1 MVAKMW
7 LLLFLGVS
15 LIPTSAPASQWKDQ
29 AEAEKKMV
37 WYTTIGSADAKMLV
51 DQFRQ
56 RYPKIGAEYFRTG
69 GPQLVERIF
78 TEARAEK
85 HLWDVFM
92 NSAIYTHLLN
102 EKGMLAGYESPESR
116 FYRDGYKDPR
126 GTWTSIYTNYAVA
139 GYNTKLV
146 GKDEVPKSYSD
157 LLKPVWSGQIGMDA
171 KSYEWFAVV
180 VRSLGEERGL
190 SLMRQ
195 LAKNKVQLRN
205 GRELVAQLVAAGEFK
220 LALTAYSQ
228 NYETLKLGGAPVDWV
243 ALNPV
248 YANIHPVALSAKRLI
263 LTRENFLS
271 ISCCPRQARKSCE
284 PKNGFRTESIHPQ
297 NFPASL
303 RGLSRSSDRRKCTAN
318 TTATSNFFRKRFRQT
333 NESSNWSRLIAVW
346 IERELVWMEHSP
358 HIGDLLE
365 QSASRVS

>member
-1 MVAKMW
+1 MLAKIW
-7 LLLFLGVS
+7 LSVFLGLFLECE
-15 LIPTSAPASQWKDQ
+15 IAPASQWKEP
-29 AEAEKKMV
+29 AESEKKMV
-37 WYTTIGSADAKMLV
+37 WYTTIGSADAKMLI
-51 DQFRQ
+51 DEFRR
-56 RYPKIGAEYFRTG
+56 RYPKIVAEYFRTG

-78 TEARAEK
+78 TEARAGK

-92 NSAIYTHLLN
+92 NSAIYTQLLI
-102 EKGMLAGYESPESR
+102 ERSMLAVYQSPESR

-146 GKDEVPKSYSD
+146 AKDEVPKSYSD
-157 LLKPVWSGQIGMDA
+157 LLKPVWTGQIGMDA

-180 VRSLGEERGL
+180 VRGLGEEKGL

-228 NYETLKLGGAPVDWV
+228 NYETLKLGGAPMDWV

-248 YANIHPVALSAKRLI
+248 YANIHPIALSAKAPNPNAGKLFIDFLLSKVGQEILRAQKRIPDRIDTPPEIPRL
-263 LTRENFLS
+263 
-271 ISCCPRQARKSCE
+271 
-284 PKNGFRTESIHPQ
+284 TEGIK
-297 NFPASL
+297 PAFGSPEMYDEYNRYIKL
-303 RGLSRSSDRRKCTAN
+303 FHEIF
-318 TTATSNFFRKRFRQT
+318 ATN
-333 NESSNWSRLIAVW
+333 
-346 IERELVWMEHSP
+346 
-358 HIGDLLE
+358 
-365 QSASRVS
+365 

>member
-1 MVAKMW
+1 MVTKIS
-7 LLLFLGVS
+7 LLVCGGAFLISGAVQ
-15 LIPTSAPASQWKDQ
+15 ASEWKDQ
-29 AEAEKKMV
+29 AKAEKRLV

-51 DQFRQ
+51 DEFRR
-56 RYPKIGAEYFRTG
+56 RYPKIAAEYFRTG

-78 TEARAEK
+78 TEARAGK
-85 HLWDVFM
+85 QLWDVFM

-102 EKGMLAGYESPESR
+102 EKGMLAVYESPESR

-146 GKDEVPKSYSD
+146 TKDEAPKSYSD
-157 LLKPVWSGQIGMDA
+157 LLKPVWAGQIGMDA

-180 VRSLGEERGL
+180 VRGLGEEKGL

-228 NYETLKLGGAPVDWV
+228 NYEALRLGGAQWTGLRSTRSMPIFIRSRF
-243 ALNPV
+243 P
-248 YANIHPVALSAKRLI
+248 PKRLI

-271 ISCCPRQARKSCE
+271 ISCCQRRARKSCE
-284 PKNGFRTESIHPQ
+284 PKSGFRTESILHR
-297 NFPASL
+297 NFRASSK
-303 RGLSRSSDRRKCTAN
+303 G
-318 TTATSNFFRKRFRQT
+318 
-333 NESSNWSRLIAVW
+333 
-346 IERELVWMEHSP
+346 
-358 HIGDLLE
+358 
-365 QSASRVS
+365 

>member
-1 MVAKMW
+1 MLAKIW
-7 LLLFLGVS
+7 LSVFLGLFLECE
-15 LIPTSAPASQWKDQ
+15 IAPASQWKEP
-29 AEAEKKMV
+29 AESEKKMV
-37 WYTTIGSADAKMLV
+37 WYTTIGSADAKMLI
-51 DQFRQ
+51 DEFRR
-56 RYPKIGAEYFRTG
+56 RYPRIVAEYFRTG

-78 TEARAEK
+78 TEARAGK

-92 NSAIYTHLLN
+92 NSAIYTQLLI
-102 EKGMLAGYESPESR
+102 ERSMLAVYQSPESR

-146 GKDEVPKSYSD
+146 AKDEVPKSYSD
-157 LLKPVWSGQIGMDA
+157 LLKPVWTGQIGMDA

-180 VRSLGEERGL
+180 VRGLGEEKGL

-228 NYETLKLGGAPVDWV
+228 NYETLKLGGAPMDWV

-248 YANIHPVALSAKRLI
+248 YANIHPIALSAKAPNPNAGKLFIDFLLSKVGQEILRAQKRIPDRIDTPPEIPRL
-263 LTRENFLS
+263 
-271 ISCCPRQARKSCE
+271 
-284 PKNGFRTESIHPQ
+284 TEGIK
-297 NFPASL
+297 PAFGSPEMYGEYNRYIKL
-303 RGLSRSSDRRKCTAN
+303 FQEIF
-318 TTATSNFFRKRFRQT
+318 ATN
-333 NESSNWSRLIAVW
+333 
-346 IERELVWMEHSP
+346 
-358 HIGDLLE
+358 
-365 QSASRVS
+365 

>member
-1 MVAKMW
+1 MLAKIW
-7 LLLFLGVS
+7 LSVFLGLFLECE
-15 LIPTSAPASQWKDQ
+15 IAPASQWKEP
-29 AEAEKKMV
+29 AESEKKMV
-37 WYTTIGSADAKMLV
+37 WYTTIRSADAKMLI
-51 DQFRQ
+51 DEFRR
-56 RYPKIGAEYFRTG
+56 RYPKIVAEYFRTG

-78 TEARAEK
+78 TEARAGK

-92 NSAIYTHLLN
+92 NSAIYTQLLI
-102 EKGMLAGYESPESR
+102 ERSMLAVYQSPESR

-146 GKDEVPKSYSD
+146 AKDEVPKSYSD
-157 LLKPVWSGQIGMDA
+157 LLKPVWTGQIGMDA

-180 VRSLGEERGL
+180 VRGLGEEKGL

-228 NYETLKLGGAPVDWV
+228 NYETLKLGGAPMDWV

-248 YANIHPVALSAKRLI
+248 YANIHPIALSAKAPNPNAGKLFIDFLLSKVGQEILRAQKRIPDRIDTPPEIPRL
-263 LTRENFLS
+263 
-271 ISCCPRQARKSCE
+271 
-284 PKNGFRTESIHPQ
+284 TEGIK
-297 NFPASL
+297 PAFGSPEMYGEYNRYIKL
-303 RGLSRSSDRRKCTAN
+303 FHEIF
-318 TTATSNFFRKRFRQT
+318 ATN
-333 NESSNWSRLIAVW
+333 
-346 IERELVWMEHSP
+346 
-358 HIGDLLE
+358 
-365 QSASRVS
+365 

>member
-1 MVAKMW
+1 MLAKIW
-7 LLLFLGVS
+7 LSVFLGLFLECE
-15 LIPTSAPASQWKDQ
+15 IAPASQWKEP
-29 AEAEKKMV
+29 AESEKKMV
-37 WYTTIGSADAKMLV
+37 WYTTIGSADAKILI
-51 DQFRQ
+51 DEFRR
-56 RYPKIGAEYFRTG
+56 RYPKIVAEYFRTG

-78 TEARAEK
+78 TEARAGK

-92 NSAIYTHLLN
+92 NSAIYTQLLI
-102 EKGMLAGYESPESR
+102 ERSMLAVYQSPESR

-146 GKDEVPKSYSD
+146 AKDEVPKSYSD
-157 LLKPVWSGQIGMDA
+157 LLKPVWTGQIGMDA

-180 VRSLGEERGL
+180 VRGLGEEKGL

-228 NYETLKLGGAPVDWV
+228 NYETLKLGGAPMDWV

-248 YANIHPVALSAKRLI
+248 YANIHPIALSAKAPNPNAGKLFIDFLLSKVGQEILRAQKRIPDRIDTPPEIPRL
-263 LTRENFLS
+263 
-271 ISCCPRQARKSCE
+271 
-284 PKNGFRTESIHPQ
+284 TEGIK
-297 NFPASL
+297 PAFGSPEMYGEYNRYIKL
-303 RGLSRSSDRRKCTAN
+303 FQEIF
-318 TTATSNFFRKRFRQT
+318 ATN
-333 NESSNWSRLIAVW
+333 
-346 IERELVWMEHSP
+346 
-358 HIGDLLE
+358 
-365 QSASRVS
+365 

>member
-1 MVAKMW
+1 MLAKIW
-7 LLLFLGVS
+7 LSVFLGLFLECE
-15 LIPTSAPASQWKDQ
+15 IAPASQWKEP
-29 AEAEKKMV
+29 AESEKKMV
-37 WYTTIGSADAKMLV
+37 WYTTIGSADAKMLI
-51 DQFRQ
+51 DEFRR
-56 RYPKIGAEYFRTG
+56 RYPKIVAEYFRTG

-78 TEARAEK
+78 TEARAGK

-92 NSAIYTHLLN
+92 NSAIYTQLLI
-102 EKGMLAGYESPESR
+102 ERSMLAVYQSPESR

-146 GKDEVPKSYSD
+146 AKDEVPKSYSD
-157 LLKPVWSGQIGMDA
+157 LLKPVWTGQIGMDA

-180 VRSLGEERGL
+180 VRGLGEEKGL

-228 NYETLKLGGAPVDWV
+228 NYETLKLGGAPMHWV

-248 YANIHPVALSAKRLI
+248 YANIHPIALSAKAPNPNAGKLFIDFLLSKVGQEILRAQKRIPDRIDTPPEIPRL
-263 LTRENFLS
+263 
-271 ISCCPRQARKSCE
+271 
-284 PKNGFRTESIHPQ
+284 TEGIK
-297 NFPASL
+297 PAFGSPEMYDEYNRYIKL
-303 RGLSRSSDRRKCTAN
+303 FHEIF
-318 TTATSNFFRKRFRQT
+318 ATN
-333 NESSNWSRLIAVW
+333 
-346 IERELVWMEHSP
+346 
-358 HIGDLLE
+358 
-365 QSASRVS
+365 

>member
-1 MVAKMW
+1 MLAKILLSVFLG
-7 LLLFLGVS
+7 LLLECE
-15 LIPTSAPASQWKDQ
+15 IAPASQWKEP
-29 AEAEKKMV
+29 AESEKKMV
-37 WYTTIGSADAKMLV
+37 WYTTIGSADAKMLI
-51 DQFRQ
+51 DEFRR
-56 RYPKIGAEYFRTG
+56 RYPKIVAEYFRTG

-78 TEARAEK
+78 TEARAGK

-92 NSAIYTHLLN
+92 NSAIYTQLLI
-102 EKGMLAGYESPESR
+102 ERSMLAVYQSPESR

-146 GKDEVPKSYSD
+146 AKDEVPKSYSD
-157 LLKPVWSGQIGMDA
+157 LLKPVWTGQIGMDA

-180 VRSLGEERGL
+180 VRGLGEEKGL

-228 NYETLKLGGAPVDWV
+228 NYETLKLGGAPMDWV

-248 YANIHPVALSAKRLI
+248 YANIHPIALSAKAPNPNAGKLFIDFLLSKVGQEILRAQKRIPDRIDTLPEIPRL
-263 LTRENFLS
+263 
-271 ISCCPRQARKSCE
+271 
-284 PKNGFRTESIHPQ
+284 TEGIK
-297 NFPASL
+297 PAFGSPEMYGEYNRYIKL
-303 RGLSRSSDRRKCTAN
+303 FQEIF
-318 TTATSNFFRKRFRQT
+318 ATN
-333 NESSNWSRLIAVW
+333 
-346 IERELVWMEHSP
+346 
-358 HIGDLLE
+358 
-365 QSASRVS
+365 

>member
-1 MVAKMW
+1 MLAKIW
-7 LLLFLGVS
+7 LSVFLGLFLECE
-15 LIPTSAPASQWKDQ
+15 IAPASQWKEP
-29 AEAEKKMV
+29 AESEKKMV
-37 WYTTIGSADAKMLV
+37 WYTTIGSADAKMLI
-51 DQFRQ
+51 DEFRR
-56 RYPKIGAEYFRTG
+56 RYPKIVVEYFRTG

-78 TEARAEK
+78 TEARAGK

-92 NSAIYTHLLN
+92 NSAIYTQLLI
-102 EKGMLAGYESPESR
+102 ERSMLAVYQSPESR

-146 GKDEVPKSYSD
+146 AKDEVPKSYSD
-157 LLKPVWSGQIGMDA
+157 LLKPFWTGQIGMDA

-180 VRSLGEERGL
+180 VRGLGEEKGL

-228 NYETLKLGGAPVDWV
+228 NYETLKLGGAPMDWV

-248 YANIHPVALSAKRLI
+248 YANIHPIALSAKAPNPNAGKLFIDFLLSKVGQEILRAQKRIPDRIDTPPEIPRL
-263 LTRENFLS
+263 
-271 ISCCPRQARKSCE
+271 
-284 PKNGFRTESIHPQ
+284 TEGIK
-297 NFPASL
+297 PAFGSPEMYGEYNRYIKL
-303 RGLSRSSDRRKCTAN
+303 FHEIF
-318 TTATSNFFRKRFRQT
+318 ATN
-333 NESSNWSRLIAVW
+333 
-346 IERELVWMEHSP
+346 
-358 HIGDLLE
+358 
-365 QSASRVS
+365 